1 MSMISRCELIRT
13 TVFERIIHSTL
24 IGLHLGIGGFG
35 TMRLCMVTR
44 QLDARKWEAACML
57 AFLSL
62 CVLKTGKY
70 GVISEV
76 LKSDQKNNDIR
87 YMQ

>member
-1 MSMISRCELIRT
+1 MSMISWCERIR
-13 TVFERIIHSTL
+13 TVFESIIHSTL
-24 IGLHLGIGGFG
+24 TGLHLGIVGFG
-35 TMRLCMVTR
+35 TMRMCVVTR
-44 QLDARKWEAACML
+44 QLDVHKWEAACML
-57 AFLSL
+57 VFLSL

-76 LKSDQKNNDIR
+76 LKSNQKNDIR